1 MHQHPYPAGAPAY
14 PSAASHPPTCL
25 WGDVRRKGVV
35 TITGIK
41 SRIQPGLGCLCAESV
56 IKYLFSSFLWR
67 NGPRKSGRLQ
77 GAHGI
82 SAWVCPSHSP
92 LRVSRLPPQ
101 QPPCRG
107 QPDPSGQTET
117 GLCLEKNKNTGR
129 TPSCTWLPLT
139 PADSPGLLS
148 PGLPCLPLVAPS
160 RHPGSLRS
168 AGLSLLPAALAQLTR
183 HLHLPPQ
190 LSGQLPPG
198 ASSAPLAALT
208 PSASSKHSCSRPSP
222 PPQSAW

>member
-1 MHQHPYPAGAPAY
+1 MAHG
-14 PSAASHPPTCL
+14 SLAAS
-25 WGDVRRKGVV
+25 
-35 TITGIK
+35 
-41 SRIQPGLGCLCAESV
+41 
-56 IKYLFSSFLWR
+56 
-67 NGPRKSGRLQ
+67 Q
-77 GAHGI
+77 GARGI
-82 SAWVCPSHSP
+82 SAWVCPSRSP

-107 QPDPSGQTET
+107 QPDPSGQPET

-190 LSGQLPPG
+190 LTGQLPPG
-198 ASSAPLAALT
+198 ASSAPLAAFT
-208 PSASSKHSCSRPSP
+208 PTASSKHSSSRPSP
-222 PPQSAW
+222 PPQSASCPERIAAPSPTPAPMPTRASCPHLHHVHTCTTSTSAPRPHLCPRPHLYPHSHTCTHT